1 MKLLGP
7 VSLALIGAVSVT
19 AEPIGF
25 NRDVRPVLG
34 DNCFRCHGPDAATR
48 KADFRLDDREAAIG
62 KITDGEVL
70 ARITSVDPDERMP
83 PPDSGFELSATEI
96 ETLKTWIE
104 SGAKYEPHWAFV
116 APARPEAPA
125 NAIDHFVRLSGL
137 PPSPPADRA
146 TLIRRAALDLTG
158 LPPTLSQLDS
168 NDPFEEIVQQLLDSP
183 RFGEHL
189 ALYWMDAARFA
200 DTHGYFGDRER
211 SMWPWRDWVIEAF
224 NDNMPFD
231 QFTIEQL
238 AGDLLPESSQSQKI
252 ATGFNRN
259 HCINNETGIIE
270 EEFRVEYV
278 ADRVK
283 TTSAVWLG
291 LTLECARC
299 HDHKFDPISQR
310 DYYRFFAFFNNV
322 PERGLDGSRGNAAP
336 SLTLPQSGHDALKRE
351 LAKAEHGFKP
361 VEAELATAQAAWEKS
376 LAANPAEEGLDDKG
390 TQMAGAKLVPS
401 PFGQAAKVG
410 DGGHVE
416 VSGVNLGSV
425 FSFGAW
431 VHGTNGCVISKMD
444 DANEMRGVDLTLRK
458 SKAIVN
464 LVHRWNSD
472 SIRVATKN
480 AVTTSGWRHF
490 FVTWDG
496 AEVKIFVNG
505 EPQETVV
512 QHNRLAGSFAND
524 EPVRIGRRQASAS
537 FSGMIDEVRIFDHV
551 LDEAEV
557 TELAL
562 DGFVRAKAENP
573 ALLRAHFVK
582 HHAEPRFRIA
592 DVKIRELRKRVAAF
606 NSSLPQTMVME
617 ELAEPRQTHV
627 LVRGEYDKPGDPVS
641 AGVPRIFPGEATNRL
656 EFARWLVSA
665 KNPLTARV
673 IVNRVWQQFFGVGLV
688 ATSDDFGVQ
697 GEWPSNQQLLDWL
710 AVEFIENGWD
720 LKHIYKLI
728 ATSGIYQQSSDASP
742 DAWARD
748 PQNRLL
754 ARGPRF
760 RLHAGQIRDQALA
773 VSGLLVE
780 KVGGPSVKPY
790 QPPGLWQ
797 AVTYDG
803 DLAYEPATG
812 PDRYRRSLYSYWKR
826 QAPPPNL
833 LAFDAPTRETC
844 VVQRSRT
851 NTPLQA
857 LVLMN
862 DPVFIEAARAL
873 VERGGSV
880 RKMFRLATAREP
892 DKEELA
898 ALEELEK
905 SDGLV
910 AVANVILSLDET
922 ITKR

>member
-1 MKLLGP
+1 MKFALSVLL
-7 VSLALIGAVSVT
+7 LTLTLSVAKSGF
-19 AEPIGF
+19 AESPGY
-25 NRDVRPVLG
+25 NRDVRPILG
-34 DNCFRCHGPDAATR
+34 DKCFRCHGPDAATR
-48 KADFRLDDREAAIG
+48 KADFRLDDRDAALE
-62 KITDGEVL
+62 KISSGSVL
-70 ARITSVDPDERMP
+70 ARITSSDPDEEMP
-83 PPDSGFELSATEI
+83 PPDSGFELSEAEI
-96 ETLKTWIE
+96 ETLKIWME
-104 SGAKYEPHWAFV
+104 SGADYEPHWAFV
-116 APARPEAPA
+116 RPARSKSL
-125 NAIDHFVRLSGL
+125 NSIDEFVRAKSRLE
-137 PPSPPADRA
+137 PSPRA
-146 TLIRRAALDLTG
+146 SEAALFRRVSLDLTG
-158 LPPTLSQLDS
+158 LPPTLEQLDS
-168 NDPFEEIVQQLLDSP
+168 GKSYADHVQQLLDSP

-189 ALYWMDAARFA
+189 ALYWLDAARFA

-231 QFTIEQL
+231 QFTIEQI
-238 AGDLLPESSQSQKI
+238 AGDLLPEPSQSQKI

-270 EEFRVEYV
+270 EEFRIEYV

-283 TTSAVWLG
+283 TTSTVWLG

-336 SLTLPQSGHDALKRE
+336 SLTLPKPGREALKAE
-351 LAKAEHGFKP
+351 LAAAERAFKP
-361 VEAELATAQAAWEKS
+361 VEAELAEAQAVWGKS
-376 LAANPAEEGLDDKG
+376 LVAKPAEGLEETGKPV
-390 TQMAGAKLVPS
+390 AGAKLVPS
-401 PFGQAAKVG
+401 LFGQAAKVG

-416 VSGVNLGSV
+416 ISDTEFGSA

-431 VHGTNGCVISKMD
+431 VKGTNGCVISKMN

-458 SKAIVN
+458 NKAIVN

-480 AVTTSGWRHF
+480 AVTTGEWRHF

-496 AEVKIFVNG
+496 AEVKIYVNG

-512 QHNRLAGSFAND
+512 LNDGLIGSFTND

-537 FSGMIDEVRIFDHV
+537 FSGMIDEVRIFDRV
-551 LDEAEV
+551 LDESAIF
-557 TELAL
+557 ELAVG
-562 DGFVRAKAENP
+562 GFTQIP
-573 ALLRAHFVK
+573 ALLRAHFLK
-582 HHAEPRFRIA
+582 HHADERLQNA
-592 DVKIRELRKRVAAF
+592 DAEIRELRKRVAAF
-606 NSSLPQTMVME
+606 QSGLPKTMVME
-617 ELAEPRQTHV
+617 EMAEPRQTHV
-627 LVRGEYDKPGDPVS
+627 LGRGEYDKPGDPVS
-641 AGVPRIFPGEATNRL
+641 PGVPEVLPGEATNRL

-665 KNPLTARV
+665 ENPLTARV

-710 AVEFIENGWD
+710 AVEFIESGWD

-728 ATSGIYQQSSDASP
+728 AMSETYQQSSDASP
-742 DAWARD
+742 EAWTRD
-748 PQNRLL
+748 PRNRLL
-754 ARGPRF
+754 TRGPRF
-760 RLHAGQIRDQALA
+760 RLHAEQIRDQALA

-780 KVGGPSVKPY
+780 KIGGPSVKPY
-790 QPPGLWQ
+790 QPPGLWL

-803 DLAYEPATG
+803 DLAYVPDTG
-812 PDRYRRSLYSYWKR
+812 PDRHRRSLYSYWKR

-892 DKEELA
+892 DEEELA
-898 ALEELEK
+898 ALRELEK
-905 SDGLV
+905 SDGLL